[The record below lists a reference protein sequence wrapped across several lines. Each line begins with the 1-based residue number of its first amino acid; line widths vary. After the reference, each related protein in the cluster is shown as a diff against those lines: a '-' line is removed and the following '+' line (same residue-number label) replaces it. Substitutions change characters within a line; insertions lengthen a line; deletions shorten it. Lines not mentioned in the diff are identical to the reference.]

1 MKKVLLLILILVFSE
16 NVFAYT
22 YEYSDE
28 ILNRLSFAEK
38 IIFGRVNKSSD
49 IEYRLGVAEK
59 KLFGAVQSGDLYSRI
74 NLISTV
80 LESNNVYQNNEN
92 NENSPLKIIKR
103 ALIQRQGLLTG
114 FTPSVYPVYTQNY
127 TNDFNRQITKIP
139 QTRRRHRIHGNNHF
153 NNSRLIRTY

>member
-1 MKKVLLLILILVFSE
+1 MLFFSE
-16 NVFAYT
+16 NVFAYA

-28 ILNRLSFAEK
+28 ILNRLSLAEK

-59 KLFGAVQSGDLYSRI
+59 KLFGAIQSGDLYSRI

-80 LESNNVYQNNEN
+80 LESDNRYRTTSNDEIYRNNT
-92 NENSPLKIIKR
+92 PLKIIKK
-103 ALIQRQGLLTG
+103 ALIQRQGILTG
-114 FTPSVYPVYTQNY
+114 FTPSVYPVYIQTY

-139 QTRRRHRIHGNNHF
+139 QVRRRHRIHGNNNF
-153 NNSRLIRTY
+153 NDSRLIRTY